1 MDIIELR
8 ELCLSFPH
16 TTEEFPFDET
26 TLVFKV
32 FNKMFCCTD
41 IMPFEWIAVKCDP
54 DRAIELREKY
64 PEITTAHHF
73 NKKHWNGIDMHG
85 SPDGQIHRGTDRTLI
100 PGGHQETSQK
110 FCKRKF
116 PGILTYRVKPE
127 EIKTDNLSC
136 P

>member
-1 MDIIELR
+1 MDIVELR

-54 DRAIELREKY
+54 NWAIELREKY
-64 PEITTAHHF
+64 TEITPAYHF
-73 NKKHWNGIDMHG
+73 NKKHWNGINMHG
-85 SPDGQIHRGTDRTLI
+85 SLPD
-100 PGGHQETSQK
+100 K
-110 FCKRKF
+110 F
-116 PGILTYRVKPE
+116 IE
-127 EIKTDNLSC
+127 ELVEHS
-136 P
+136 

>member
-1 MDIIELR
+1 MNFMDIVELR

-54 DRAIELREKY
+54 NWAIELREKY
-64 PEITTAHHF
+64 TEITPAYHF
-73 NKKHWNGIDMHG
+73 NKTHWNGIRTAGDL
-85 SPDGQIHRGTDRTLI
+85 PDAFIREQIRNSYLLVVRRSVTPRSL
-100 PGGHQETSQK
+100 
-110 FCKRKF
+110 R
-116 PGILTYRVKPE
+116 E
-127 EIKTDNLSC
+127 EILRHVEEHGL
-136 P
+136 PE

>member
-1 MDIIELR
+1 MDIVELR

-54 DRAIELREKY
+54 DWAIELREKY
-64 PEITTAHHF
+64 PEITSAYHF
-73 NKKHWNGIDMHG
+73 NKKYWNSVRFIEELIEH
-85 SPDGQIHRGTDRTLI
+85 SYREVIQKLPKSFVKENFPEFSLTESNRG
-100 PGGHQETSQK
+100 K
-110 FCKRKF
+110 
-116 PGILTYRVKPE
+116 
-127 EIKTDNLSC
+127 
-136 P
+136 